1 MFKKKLSKVKMVR
14 LGSVAEH
21 GRQFGKVSK

>member
-1 MFKKKLSKVKMVR
+1 MVR